1 MLMGMALPI
10 SHAPDLPAPCGLCPR
25 NCGAD
30 RVRGGR
36 GFCGET
42 AELRIAAA
50 SIHRGEEPPITGRG
64 GSGTVFITGCTLG
77 CGFCQNWQ
85 VSRNGM
91 GRVVSEGEF
100 VRICLI
106 LQERGVENINLVTGS
121 HAVPALV
128 RGIGAARRRG
138 LTIPVLWNSSAYEG
152 PEALSLL
159 RDTVDV
165 YLPDLKTLDS
175 EIARRFFGAP
185 DYPEAAA
192 SAIRRMIAMRGELR
206 YGPGEVLVSGCI
218 IRHLV
223 LPGFLESTREV
234 LRWFAD
240 HAQGRAL
247 LSLMTQYTPVH
258 PDGAPR
264 DAPPE
269 NYLNHEEYDRVLE
282 WLEEFDIEDGFC
294 QELVTDN
301 GWLPD
306 FNRQNPFSA
315 RADPSPESAAPADT
329 ALSTPV
335 WHWREGFVEPGKL

>member
-1 MLMGMALPI
+1 
-10 SHAPDLPAPCGLCPR
+10 
-25 NCGAD
+25 
-30 RVRGGR
+30 
-36 GFCGET
+36 
-42 AELRIAAA
+42 
-50 SIHRGEEPPITGRG
+50 
-64 GSGTVFITGCTLG
+64 
-77 CGFCQNWQ
+77 
-85 VSRNGM
+85 M
-91 GRVVSEGEF
+91 GRVVSEEEF

-106 LQERGVENINLVTGS
+106 LQERGAENINLVTGS

-165 YLPDLKTLDS
+165 YLPDLKTLDG

-192 SAIRRMIAMRGELR
+192 AAIRRMIAMRGELR
-206 YGPGEVLVSGCI
+206 YGPAGEVLVSGCI

-223 LPGFLESTREV
+223 LPGYLESTREV

-258 PDGAPR
+258 PNVTSR
-264 DAPPE
+264 DVPPE
-269 NYLNHEEYDRVLE
+269 GYVNHGEYDRVLE

-315 RADPSPESAAPADT
+315 RADPLPGNPARSADAGA

-335 WHWREGFVEPGKL
+335 WHWREGFVESGKL